1 MRNSDKAKVK
11 VISRHLNQ
19 LRMCM
24 RVPLKH
30 LVLQEM
36 THLSITI
43 HIKMKGRFAVSLQNL
58 LCNFGCV
65 IVSFIIGFDISLGV
79 Y

>member
-1 MRNSDKAKVK
+1 MRNLDNAKVK

-36 THLSITI
+36 THRSITI
-43 HIKMKGRFAVSLQNL
+43 YIKMKGRYAVSL
-58 LCNFGCV
+58 
-65 IVSFIIGFDISLGV
+65 
-79 Y
+79 

>member
-1 MRNSDKAKVK
+1 MRNLDNAKVK

-36 THLSITI
+36 THRSITI
-43 HIKMKGRFAVSLQNL
+43 HIKMKGRYAVSL
-58 LCNFGCV
+58 
-65 IVSFIIGFDISLGV
+65 
-79 Y
+79 